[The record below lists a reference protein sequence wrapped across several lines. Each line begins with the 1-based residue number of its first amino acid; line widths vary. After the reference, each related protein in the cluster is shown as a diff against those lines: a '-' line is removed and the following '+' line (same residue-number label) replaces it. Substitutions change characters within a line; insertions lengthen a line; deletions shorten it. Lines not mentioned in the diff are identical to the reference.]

1 MAIFEVQAPD
11 GTTYEIEAPDNAS
24 DTDVLEYFQSQQP
37 ASTSY
42 IEDAVSGFKG
52 GAQSVQNL
60 FGTNLDDS
68 KNTYWQDLGGKLKTG
83 ILDIADYAT
92 NPTLRQEVNQS
103 YTPTE
108 ARAGLLQ
115 GFGESPSGQAFN
127 ALMVNPVINAAGTAI
142 NKYAIPAAAEATG
155 IAPTDIQL
163 GLLGAPLAIKGAQA
177 VAPQTMGAIGNVA
190 GKVINAPMEGLK
202 QLGKSETLGKFALDT
217 SSRTKK
223 APIMTAQE
231 FRTKAN
237 ESYTKAAEQGGIL
250 SPELTNKFIDESN
263 KLQPQTAE
271 GQLIS
276 GTTAATELLQKAQQL
291 RDKPLSLQ
299 AAQEIDS
306 AMTAEITKYVDP
318 LTGRPTAEGLG
329 LIKIQDK
336 FRDTINS
343 ATEKDIAGGKT
354 GFDSWKEGKDYWA
367 RAAKLNDIEKIISRA
382 ELMEQPSTGIKSGFR
397 TLASN
402 PKRMA
407 GYTKQEQALIRKA
420 AKTGIV
426 TGAFRLAG
434 SGLVPIGTL
443 VAGGG
448 IGGAAGAYL
457 GSSASKAI
465 ANKMQ
470 VGKANKVAAAITNR
484 GQTPPPATPL
494 NQVTFQQLFGN
505 SAMTPPRI
513 QPRIRTPQGTGQ

>member
-1 MAIFEVQAPD
+1 MDLSQYTDEELMQMAGSQAD
-11 GTTYEIEAPDNAS
+11 Y
-24 DTDVLEYFQSQQP
+24 TDQELEQM
-37 ASTSY
+37 ARTSY
-42 IEDAVSGFKG
+42 AQDVVEGFKG

-60 FGTNLDDS
+60 LGSNVNGS
-68 KNTYWQDLGGKLKTG
+68 PNNYWQDLGSRLKSG
-83 ILDIADYAT
+83 IIDIADYAT
-92 NPTLRQEVNQS
+92 DPQLRQEVNQS

-108 ARAGLLQ
+108 FRAGLLQ
-115 GFGESPSGQAFN
+115 GFSESPSGQAFN
-127 ALMVNPVINAAGTAI
+127 AMMLHPVINAVGTAA
-142 NKYAIPAAAEATG
+142 NKYAVPAVAEATG
-155 IAPTDIQL
+155 VAPTDIQL
-163 GLLGAPLAIKGAQA
+163 GLLAAPVLAKGMQT
-177 VAPQTMGAIGNVA
+177 VAPKTSAAIGSAA
-190 GKVINAPMEGLK
+190 GKVITAPINIAEQVGK
-202 QLGKSETLGKFALDT
+202 RVGKSETLGRLALDT
-217 SSRTKK
+217 SSGVKK
-223 APIMTAQE
+223 APVMTAQE
-231 FRTKAN
+231 FRAKAN

-250 SPELTNKFIDESN
+250 SAELTNKFIDESN

-276 GTTAATELLQKAQQL
+276 GSTAATELLQKAQQL

-306 AMTAEITKYVDP
+306 AITAEITKHVDP

-354 GFDSWKEGKDYWA
+354 GFDYWKEGKDYWA
-367 RAAKLNDIEKIISRA
+367 RAAKLNDIEKIIARA

-443 VAGGG
+443 IAGGG
-448 IGGAAGAYL
+448 VGGAAGAYL
-457 GSSASKAI
+457 GSSVAKGV

-470 VGKANKVAAAITNR
+470 LGKANKVAEAITNR
-484 GQTPPPATPL
+484 GQAPAPTTPL
-494 NQVTFQQLFGN
+494 NQLTFQQLFGN
-505 SAMTPPRI
+505 SAIPPQMTRI
-513 QPRIRTPQGTGQ
+513 QPRIKTPKGRP